1 MPGAL
6 EDLGDDVGNVRPP
19 LPGANSGY
27 VIAYHCVGV
36 ADYWIG
42 HIVAGREVDR
52 DRAAEFAATGS
63 AHELRRKADALFERL
78 ATDLESVTPTALPR
92 NTPPAGFEGP
102 DRPLSVQGVQ
112 LHVLEEK
119 WHRPGP
125 RVLPAWVADMDFP
138 TPPVVVAALRE
149 AVDRRDLG
157 YPDWPD
163 GGPLRRAFARRMM
176 DRYAWAAPADRV
188 REQTDLIQ
196 CLQLILHLATSA
208 GDAVAVQT
216 PNYPPFLATLAT
228 MNRRAVPI
236 PMHDSADGW
245 CMDLA
250 ALDTAVAGSGCK
262 ALVLV
267 LVNPHNPTGRVLP
280 RAELEEIAAIAR
292 RHDLLVISDE
302 IHAELVYEP
311 HRHIPFASLSP
322 DAAGRT
328 VTLTSGTKAFNLAAI
343 RCAVTHYGP
352 DRLLALRDAQ
362 PPDLYGAV
370 SPLSVV
376 ATEAAWREGD
386 AWQRDLGLGEPPV
399 ERVLGEGDVLFDGG
413 SPFGPD
419 ADGFLRL
426 NFATSHAVLED
437 ILAGLVRALRPGL
450 NPGG

>member
-1 MPGAL
+1 M
-6 EDLGDDVGNVRPP
+6 
-19 LPGANSGY
+19 
-27 VIAYHCVGV
+27 
-36 ADYWIG
+36 
-42 HIVAGREVDR
+42 
-52 DRAAEFAATGS
+52 
-63 AHELRRKADALFERL
+63 
-78 ATDLESVTPTALPR
+78 SVTPPE
-92 NTPPAGFEGP
+92 PVPGF
-102 DRPLSVQGVQ
+102 DDLSLDWLRARRSV
-112 LHVLEEK
+112 K

-163 GGPLRRAFARRMM
+163 GSPLRRAFARRMM

-196 CLQLILHLATSA
+196 CLQLVLHLATSA

-236 PMHDSADGW
+236 PMRDSAEGW
-245 CMDLA
+245 YMDPA
-250 ALDTAVAGSGCK
+250 ALDTAVAESGCK
-262 ALVLV
+262 ALV
-267 LVNPHNPTGRVLP
+267 LVNPHNPTGRALT
-280 RAELEEIAAIAR
+280 RAELEELAAVAR

-302 IHAELVYEP
+302 IHAELVHEP

-328 VTLTSGTKAFNLAAI
+328 VTLTSATKAFNLAAI

-370 SPLSVV
+370 SPLGVV

-386 AWQRDLGLGEPPV
+386 AWQRDLLTVLDRNRRRVHQVVRTELPQLRHHLPEATYLAWFDARPLGLGEPPV
-399 ERVLGEGDVLFDGG
+399 ARVLREGGVLLDGG
-413 SPFGPD
+413 GPFGPD

-426 NFATSHAVLED
+426 NFATSHTVLED
-437 ILAGLVRALRPGL
+437 ILAGLVRALRPGPH
-450 NPGG
+450 PGR